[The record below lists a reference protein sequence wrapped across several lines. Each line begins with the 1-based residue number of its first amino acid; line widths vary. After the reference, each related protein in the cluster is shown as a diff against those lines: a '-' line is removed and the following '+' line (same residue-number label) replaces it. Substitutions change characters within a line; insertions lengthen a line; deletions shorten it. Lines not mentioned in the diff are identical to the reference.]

1 MYSSM
6 SGSSSAMDKAAQTP
20 GLGEPEEALGFE
32 HALGNSAD
40 APRLLVFTAAG
51 RTCACELSGVREII
65 PNRRATALP
74 GAPPFVTG
82 LINLRGSIVTVLDL
96 SVRLHGPA
104 VPAGSGSIV
113 LVDCMSK
120 VVGLIV
126 DELRDVQRVLRSDIG
141 PADESRGDEGLAG
154 GVVRIGDEVVVL
166 LDVAQI
172 VAHALL

>member
-6 SGSSSAMDKAAQTP
+6 SVSTRETRDAPQTL
-20 GLGEPEEALGFE
+20 GLSEPEEALGFE
-32 HALGNSAD
+32 HALGNSAE
-40 APRLLVFTAAG
+40 APRLLVFTAAA

-65 PNRRATALP
+65 PNRRATPLP
-74 GAPPFVTG
+74 GAPSFVTG

-96 SVRLHGPA
+96 SVRLHGPP

-126 DELRDVQRVLRSDIG
+126 DELRDVQRVMRSDIG
-141 PADESRGDEGLAG
+141 PADESGGEDGLAC
-154 GVVRIGDEVVVL
+154 GVLRIGDEVVVL

>member
-6 SGSSSAMDKAAQTP
+6 SGSTSAMRDAAQTP
-20 GLGEPEEALGFE
+20 GPGQPEEGLGFE

-65 PNRRATALP
+65 PNRRATLLP
-74 GAPPFVTG
+74 GAPSFVTG

-96 SVRLHGPA
+96 SVRLGGPA
-104 VPAGSGSIV
+104 VPADRGSII
-113 LVDCMSK
+113 LVDAMSK

-126 DELRDVQRVLRSDIG
+126 DELRDVQRVMRSDIG
-141 PADESRGDEGLAG
+141 PAEKSGGEDGLAS
-154 GVVRIGDEVVVL
+154 GVLRVGDEVVVL
-166 LDVAQI
+166 LDVARI